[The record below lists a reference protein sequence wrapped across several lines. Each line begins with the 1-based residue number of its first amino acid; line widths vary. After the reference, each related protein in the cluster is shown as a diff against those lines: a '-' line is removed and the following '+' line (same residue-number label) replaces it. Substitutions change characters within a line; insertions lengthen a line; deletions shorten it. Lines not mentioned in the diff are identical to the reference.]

1 MFNHITIHQAF
12 HSGQML
18 VPIITYSH
26 CFENSQKLIQFLFSR
41 RATSTHSL
49 PRHSHSLE
57 TSLNA
62 IYSLPFF
69 LLSPSL
75 RWLRKFVLR
84 GNCFNRKLTNHL
96 RIKSF
101 SMLISIF
108 TFQYFCLLHE
118 RQQVDVG
125 SAKIHTKVNSKIVFC
140 FLPALSLILW
150 AVKDPKN
157 FKKVVVLKI

>member
-1 MFNHITIHQAF
+1 
-12 HSGQML
+12 ML

-26 CFENSQKLIQFLFSR
+26 CFENTQKLIQFLFSR

-108 TFQYFCLLHE
+108 TFQYFCLLHVKG
-118 RQQVDVG
+118 R
-125 SAKIHTKVNSKIVFC
+125 ISKNTYKSKKRGAYKMDFSNNDCEKSIDSKLNGNVFC
-140 FLPALSLILW
+140 FILMLLLM
-150 AVKDPKN
+150 VK
-157 FKKVVVLKI
+157 KKTKDKR